1 MHRTNVVP
9 GLDTPSD
16 SLNDVAAAVGITTA
30 EVKRMLTDGV
40 ISLGLHDQKAT
51 KGAPGRFTL
60 RRVLS
65 IALAAKAR
73 SFGMNSRVTGVIA
86 RDFADGGPRDRPWL
100 ESPQPSF
107 IILYRETGNYRFV
120 AAANPTFHEAL
131 KDPGGLAAS
140 FAVINCAGMVQRVKD
155 RLAQCEAARQP

>member
-9 GLDTPSD
+9 GLDTPSY

-30 EVKRMLTDGV
+30 EVKRMLTDG
-40 ISLGLHDQKAT
+40 GQKAT
-51 KGAPGRFTL
+51 GAPGRFTL

-65 IALAAKAR
+65 IALTAKAR

-107 IILYRETGNYRFV
+107 IILYCETGNYRFV

-131 KDPGGLAAS
+131 KDPGGGLAAS
-140 FAVINCAGMVQRVKD
+140 FAVINCAGMVQRVKE